1 MLRERIEMSTEIR
14 MPKYGWTMTEGKIIK
29 WLKKEGEHV
38 KEGELL
44 FEIETEKVETEV
56 KSITTGFLQKI
67 LAAEGDV
74 VPVGHPIGILSES
87 EQKLSETF
95 RPTRDIEGKPSEEII
110 AKVVNT
116 ESDIKDKLRASP
128 LAKKIAQQ
136 HGINLSTLNG
146 SGPAGRIVKEDV
158 IKTIQLQKKVLEKK
172 QRPSPKETIIPLEGA
187 KKIIADRMAKSAH
200 TTARVLY
207 TIDVD
212 MNEALKLR
220 KSLLKD
226 FEEKANIHLSLT
238 DVIAKAVSKALEQ
251 NKILNSILLE
261 DGIHLIEEINLG
273 IAVAL
278 ENNLIVPVVQSINKK
293 SLLEIAIELNRLV
306 ERARKSELTAED
318 TSNGTFTITNSG
330 MFGVDI
336 QMPVINPPESGILGI
351 GNLCEKPV
359 VKNGQVIPRQMMKLN
374 LVFDHRILDG
384 VPAAKFLQTLKNIL
398 ENPHVLLV

>member
-1 MLRERIEMSTEIR
+1 MSTEIR
-14 MPKYGWTMTEGKIIK
+14 MPKYGWTMTEGKIIR

-38 KEGELL
+38 EEGEPLY
-44 FEIETEKVETEV
+44 EIETEKVETEV
-56 KSITTGFLQKI
+56 ESITTGFLQKI
-67 LAAEGDV
+67 LAAEGAV
-74 VPVGHPIGILSES
+74 VPVGHPIGIISES
-87 EQKLSETF
+87 EEKLPETSY
-95 RPTRDIEGKPSEEII
+95 PTRDTEGKPSEEKMPQVV
-110 AKVVNT
+110 KVK
-116 ESDIKDKLRASP
+116 SQIKDKLRASP
-128 LAKKIAQQ
+128 LAKKIAKQ
-136 HGINLSTLNG
+136 HDINLSALKG

-158 IKTIQLQKKVLEKK
+158 VKIVQLQKKGLEKK
-172 QRPSPKETIIPLEGA
+172 APRILKENIIPLEGA
-187 KKIIADRMAKSAH
+187 KKIIAHRMAKSAH

-212 MNEALKLR
+212 MNEVLKLR
-220 KSLLKD
+220 KSLFKE
-226 FEEKANIHLSLT
+226 FQEKANVHLSLT

-278 ENNLIVPVVQSINKK
+278 ENNLLVPVVQSANKK
-293 SLLEIAIELNRLV
+293 SLLEIAIELNRLI
-306 ERARKSELTAED
+306 ERARKGELTAED
-318 TSNGTFTITNSG
+318 TSNGTFTITNPG

-359 VKNGQVIPRQMMKLN
+359 VRNGQVVPTQMMKLN
-374 LVFDHRILDG
+374 LVFDHRVLDG

-398 ENPHVLLV
+398 ENPYVLLV

>member
-1 MLRERIEMSTEIR
+1 MSTEIR

-95 RPTRDIEGKPSEEII
+95 HPTRDEEGKPSEEII
-110 AKVVNT
+110 PQVVNVK
-116 ESDIKDKLRASP
+116 SNIKDNLRASP
-128 LAKKIAQQ
+128 LAKKIAKQ

-146 SGPAGRIVKEDV
+146 SGPARRIVKEDV
-158 IKTIQLQKKVLEKK
+158 IRTIQLQKKGLEKK
-172 QRPSPKETIIPLEGA
+172 SRPPPKETIIPLEGV
-187 KKIIADRMAKSAH
+187 KKIIADRMTKSAH

-212 MNEALKLR
+212 MSEALKLR

-238 DVIAKAVSKALEQ
+238 DVITKAVSKALEQ
-251 NKILNSILLE
+251 NKILNSMLLE

-278 ENNLIVPVVQSINKK
+278 ENNLLVPVVKSVNKK

-318 TSNGTFTITNSG
+318 TSNGTFTITNPG

-359 VKNGQVIPRQMMKLN
+359 VKNGQVVPRQMMKLN
-374 LVFDHRILDG
+374 LVFDHRVLDG

-398 ENPHVLLV
+398 ENPYVLLV